1 MSKKTSKGR
10 TITTSGP
17 FLGPRV
23 ELKINPPKKSG
34 EFDEALYYDGVH
46 YFSNTIKER
55 PADSVRDEP
64 YEIQGIFYCGRKW
77 RQDTFYISETV
88 RDILIEE
95 MN

>member
-1 MSKKTSKGR
+1 METQKTTNGR

-17 FLGPRV
+17 FLDPKV
-23 ELKINPPKKSG
+23 EEQINPPRPSR
-34 EFDEALYYDGVH
+34 EFDEAIYYDGVH

-88 RDILIEE
+88 RDILLGE
-95 MN
+95 